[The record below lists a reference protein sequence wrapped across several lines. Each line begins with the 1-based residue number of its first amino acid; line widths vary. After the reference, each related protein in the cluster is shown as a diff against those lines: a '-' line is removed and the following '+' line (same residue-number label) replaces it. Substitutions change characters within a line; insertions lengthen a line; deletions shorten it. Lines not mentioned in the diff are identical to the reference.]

1 VIGKTGRVVSI
12 DSDGDVKVDFG
23 GKTWILNPQCC
34 IPVSQ
39 GQGQG
44 QGRATVPARTI
55 QTNAESSDDD
65 DNDNNSKT

>member
-44 QGRATVPARTI
+44 RAPVPARTI